1 MEPNNEGNLEEAEY
15 SEQEFNLIANFVGAN
30 IELLKAHPDFADLED
45 LLAVRQKLI
54 DSQERAS
61 DLVKL
66 LGNNFDYEMAS
77 EHWLAHLESIIN
89 GNLIRCTMDD
99 TIRSIIVKMENEMDK
114 QNDEDD
120 EEIEYLHDII
130 HGNIAL

>member
-15 SEQEFNLIANFVGAN
+15 SEQEFNLIANFAGAN